1 MRWITALGAVL
12 LLASCRPRPGSERT
26 SLPPIE
32 SRRNDAASLAERASM
47 IVAIEIVALDDRRV
61 IARCDD
67 ALLDAVRRSIAE
79 GGRDGLTA
87 TPPAWPIVLRL
98 VLREGPPFIAH
109 LVGQDRLRL
118 CPADPWRDCIADP
131 PTPAEVA
138 VPFELFEAV
147 AREVGLPPRREYRT
161 DDGPSPF

>member
-1 MRWITALGAVL
+1 MRRIAALGAVL
-12 LLASCRPRPGSERT
+12 VLASCRPQPASGVT
-26 SLPPIE
+26 PPSPLE
-32 SRRNDAASLAERASM
+32 AHRNDAASLADRASM
-47 IVAIEIVALDDRRV
+47 IVAIEIVTLDDRRV

-138 VPFELFEAV
+138 VPFELFEEV
-147 AREVGLPPRREYRT
+147 AREVGHPPRREYRT

>member
-1 MRWITALGAVL
+1 MRWIAALGAFL
-12 LLASCRPRPGSERT
+12 LLASCRPQPGSDAT
-26 SLPPIE
+26 SLPPVE
-32 SRRNDAASLAERASM
+32 ARRNDAASLADRAAT

-67 ALLDAVRRSIAE
+67 ALLDGVRRSIAG

-87 TPPAWPIVLRL
+87 TPPAWPVVLRL
-98 VLREGPPFIAH
+98 VMRDGPPFIAH

-131 PTPAEVA
+131 TIAAEVT
-138 VPFELFEAV
+138 VPFELFEDV
-147 AREVGLPPRREYRT
+147 SRKVGVPPRREYRT